1 MTRALYREVSFQMTT
16 DTNRIP
22 AVGIEFGGVHHSR
35 LAAGREV
42 RFRVSMATLT
52 GDAGVEKGQSTVTI
66 DGSGIAVLYR
76 THVTAQALRL
86 HRQRRGRLGHRFE
99 AGF

>member
-1 MTRALYREVSFQMTT
+1 MTRALYRDISFEVTT

-22 AVGIEFGGVHHSR
+22 PVGIEFGRVHHSR
-35 LAAGREV
+35 LAAGCEV
-42 RFRVSMATLT
+42 RLRVSMAALT
-52 GDAGVEKGQSTVTI
+52 GDAGVEKWQSTVTI

-76 THVTAQALRL
+76 THMTAQALRL
-86 HRQRRGRLGHRFE
+86 YRQRRGRLGHGFE